1 MHQIDESFKK
11 AKVVAAQR
19 KRRIRLRRWSLVVGV
34 LALAGIGSGIYF
46 GLGGLH
52 LRLGTGQP
60 PAKQETAATGDQP
73 SDAAVF
79 VPAIV
84 DLAGDPMKISLGG
97 VTGADQ
103 AKHTLPRPDGVPQT
117 RAADQIVL
125 LSDTMVTASQRF
137 MTTLPSSPQD
147 FAFYQAQRITTPT
160 VKPVAAVT
168 PVAAAPVATEA
179 AAAPAP
185 GSDLA
190 AVAASGAL
198 PSAPAPVVEDT
209 TSVAVVRRQEARFVP
224 DQDFFSK
231 VLVAR
236 SLADIILENH
246 LAPDD
251 AAAFDAAMKSMLGKQ
266 QLDVGDVVAIRG
278 AREDAAQT
286 ALGVVQVSIYNS
298 TGYIG
303 TLSRGD
309 DGAIGMGADPWVFQ
323 NLFNYSDQKD
333 VAQAGQQYRLLDAI
347 YSTGARNGVPTEV
360 LGEAI
365 MLLSRSFDLNAFASA
380 DDKFYLAY
388 ARSGDIK
395 DAGRVLFAGVKGTG
409 RDIECYVYKGP
420 ADSDYSCS
428 KGSMVAAS
436 SSSSGNMVTP
446 VNGAL
451 TAKFGPQVDP
461 VSKQVKQHSGI
472 DWAAPLGTAVV
483 AAFPGTVTFA
493 GPAAGGG
500 NLVRISHPDGRE
512 TWYSPL
518 QGFAPGLAVGKPVR
532 AGDPIGTVG
541 TTSTETGPHLHFEL
555 HTGGV
560 AVDPLQT
567 ASVSLDDNSAVET
580 LTDRIINVE
589 SGGSATARNPLST
602 AVGAGQ
608 FITTTWLR
616 MIKTY
621 RPDLAASMSDN
632 QILDLRTDPTLSREM
647 VQNLAREGEAYLKAH
662 GQSVT
667 AGRLYLCH
675 FLGMQAAVVVLAAA
689 ADTPLDTLVGQSVI
703 TANPFLTGH
712 DAAWIQNWSD
722 NLIAGHRGS
731 SAPAQIVSPE
741 FISYKAAIDGLIAPS
756 TNLAAA
762 TPAA

>member
-1 MHQIDESFKK
+1 
-11 AKVVAAQR
+11 
-19 KRRIRLRRWSLVVGV
+19 
-34 LALAGIGSGIYF
+34 
-46 GLGGLH
+46 
-52 LRLGTGQP
+52 
-60 PAKQETAATGDQP
+60 
-73 SDAAVF
+73 
-79 VPAIV
+79 
-84 DLAGDPMKISLGG
+84 MKISLGG
-97 VTGADQ
+97 VAGADQ
-103 AKHTLPRPDGVPQT
+103 AKHTLPRPDGVPLT
-117 RAADQIVL
+117 RVADQVIL

-147 FAFYQAQRITTPT
+147 FAFYQAQRVSTPT
-160 VKPVAAVT
+160 IKPVAAVT
-168 PVAAAPVATEA
+168 PVAAPAAADGTD

-185 GSDLA
+185 GADLA
-190 AVAASGAL
+190 TVAASAL
-198 PSAPAPVVEDT
+198 PAAPAPAVEDT
-209 TSVAVVRRQEARFVP
+209 TSVAVVRRQEDRFLP

-231 VLVAR
+231 VLVSR
-236 SLADIILENH
+236 SLSDMILENH
-246 LAPDD
+246 LSPDD
-251 AAAFDAAMKSMLGKQ
+251 ATAFDAAMKSMLNKQ

-278 AREDAAQT
+278 SRQDASA
-286 ALGVVQVSIYNS
+286 AAMGVVQLSIYNS

-365 MLLSRSFDLNAFASA
+365 MLLSRSFDLNAFASS

-388 ARSGDIK
+388 AKSGDTK

-420 ADSDYSCS
+420 SDPDYSCS
-428 KGSMVAAS
+428 KGSMVPGSAS
-436 SSSSGNMVTP
+436 SPGNMVTP

-461 VSKQVKQHSGI
+461 ATKQVKQHNGI
-472 DWAAPLGTAVV
+472 DWAAPLGTTVV
-483 AAFPGTVTFA
+483 AAFPGTVSFA

-500 NLVRISHPDGRE
+500 NLVRITHSDGRE

-518 QGFAPGLAVGKPVR
+518 QGFAPGLAVGQAVK
-532 AGDPIGTVG
+532 AGAPIGTVG
-541 TTSTETGPHLHFEL
+541 TTSTEVGPHLHFEL
-555 HTGGV
+555 HIGGS

-567 ASVSLDDNSAVET
+567 ATVSLDDGSAVET

-589 SGGSATARNPLST
+589 SGGSATAKNPLST

-621 RPDLAASMSDN
+621 RPDLAASMTDD
-632 QILDLRTDPTLSREM
+632 QILNLRVDPTLSREM
-647 VQNLAREGEAYLKAH
+647 VENLAREA
-662 GQSVT
+662 
-667 AGRLYLCH
+667 R
-675 FLGMQAAVVVLAAA
+675 
-689 ADTPLDTLVGQSVI
+689 P
-703 TANPFLTGH
+703 
-712 DAAWIQNWSD
+712 
-722 NLIAGHRGS
+722 
-731 SAPAQIVSPE
+731 
-741 FISYKAAIDGLIAPS
+741 ISRRMARR
-756 TNLAAA
+756 
-762 TPAA
+762 